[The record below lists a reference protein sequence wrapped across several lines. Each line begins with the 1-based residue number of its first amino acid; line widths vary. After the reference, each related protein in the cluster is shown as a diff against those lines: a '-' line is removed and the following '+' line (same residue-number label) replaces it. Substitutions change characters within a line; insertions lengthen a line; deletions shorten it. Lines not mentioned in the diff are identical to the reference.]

1 MGLSDK
7 HYQVKSVNC
16 DNASN
21 NDTMMDHLERLHE
34 EDGYEFDTTEAR
46 LRCMPHTVH
55 LSALEV
61 SVSGRSRCIVDP

>member
-21 NDTMMDHLERLHE
+21 NDTMMDHLGRLHE
-34 EDGYEFDTTEAR
+34 EDGYEFDATEAR
-46 LRCMPHTVH
+46 LHCMPHTVH

-61 SVSGRSRCIVDP
+61 SISCSQQVYS